1 MACCGQRRQQVST
14 PAVFVRPANA
24 PAKAAADVPSLV
36 EPPGVMFQYVG
47 KTALT
52 ALGLV
57 SGRQYRFGYPGAVLQ
72 VDSRDA
78 ASLSG
83 VRNLRRV

>member
-14 PAVFVRPANA
+14 PAVSVRPANA
-24 PAKAAADVPSLV
+24 PVKVAANAPSLV
-36 EPPGVMFQYVG
+36 EQAGVTFQYVG

-57 SGRQYRFGYPGAVLQ
+57 SGRQYRFGSPGAVLQ